1 MAPGVGQDQQVIA
14 MAQGE
19 HVGLV
24 EEVETEA
31 DLEGMV
37 GEVVRVK
44 AVNKQMLKNES
55 LLLNHRD
62 ESVNNR
68 GDSGKD
74 GESDSLTIEELDD
87 ASDDEEDKLS
97 NNNCEPPQRL
107 NCEEVSVLYV
117 S

>member
-44 AVNKQMLKNES
+44 AVNKQMLKNDS

-68 GDSGKD
+68 GDSGKE
-74 GESDSLTIEELDD
+74 GESAQSVANIEQQGNDLLLLPRFLC
-87 ASDDEEDKLS
+87 EDLFSCKMG
-97 NNNCEPPQRL
+97 
-107 NCEEVSVLYV
+107 
-117 S
+117 